1 MSDMALKI
9 LFDCG
14 RMTMK
19 MKTLKDTSKIKSY
32 KRLNNMLRWRD
43 IRSMRNWY
51 SKEGRES
58 SNDTRRCSNLVVYG
72 FRQIWTFWK
81 ESLLYITLT
90 VNLVHKTNIAWIAN
104 LDSCFFYF
112 VISNWGPFKFKLFS
126 RWCLTFTIKKEQN
139 YVFKVKYV
147 FIVGWNTFWTLIRKT

>member
-1 MSDMALKI
+1 MWWKNKYLTFNIMSDMALKI

-72 FRQIWTFWK
+72 FRQILTFRK
-81 ESLLYITLT
+81 ESLYTL
-90 VNLVHKTNIAWIAN
+90 HSRIIAWIVN
-104 LDSCFFYF
+104 LDSCFCYF
-112 VISNWGPFKFKLFS
+112 VISNWGPFKFKLFLDGV
-126 RWCLTFTIKKEQN
+126 WHL
-139 YVFKVKYV
+139 
-147 FIVGWNTFWTLIRKT
+147 L

>member
-1 MSDMALKI
+1 MWWKNKYLTFNIMSDMALKI

-19 MKTLKDTSKIKSY
+19 TKTLKDTSKIKSY

-72 FRQIWTFWK
+72 FRQIWTFRK

-90 VNLVHKTNIAWIAN
+90 VII
-104 LDSCFFYF
+104 
-112 VISNWGPFKFKLFS
+112 FKCVYQTVYCVNCKFRFLFLLFCYFKLRS
-126 RWCLTFTIKKEQN
+126 I
-139 YVFKVKYV
+139 
-147 FIVGWNTFWTLIRKT
+147 

>member
-1 MSDMALKI
+1 MWWKNKYLTFNIMSDMALKI

-58 SNDTRRCSNLVVYG
+58 SNDTRRCSNLVVYE
-72 FRQIWTFWK
+72 RLEK
-81 ESLLYITLT
+81 SLLYTLHWRLLYFN
-90 VNLVHKTNIAWIAN
+90 VFIKRFAWIVN
-104 LDSCFFYF
+104 LDSCFCYF
-112 VISNWGPFKFKLFS
+112 VISNWGPFKFKLFLDGV
-126 RWCLTFTIKKEQN
+126 WHL
-139 YVFKVKYV
+139 
-147 FIVGWNTFWTLIRKT
+147 L